1 MSPLPPL
8 PPSAQHWASTTVMP
22 DGADHVPEA
31 EKVTVVMALPLG
43 GEGGARSLDGY
54 FSRKREHVSYRSD
67 TATPAAETL
76 NVFPLATEIGCPV
89 HDPNRYR
96 TESAEFHTSIPTID
110 QDPPD
115 PFVHEAVDALLV
127 AAADAEFHVIT
138 VPPVVYPVPV
148 SSVMFAVAV
157 GALVPSRVFTVAEVV
172 NELLCKIALSRLPA
186 VV

>member
-1 MSPLPPL
+1 
-8 PPSAQHWASTTVMP
+8 
-22 DGADHVPEA
+22 
-31 EKVTVVMALPLG
+31 
-43 GEGGARSLDGY
+43 
-54 FSRKREHVSYRSD
+54 
-67 TATPAAETL
+67 
-76 NVFPLATEIGCPV
+76 LATAIGCPV

-138 VPPVVYPVPV
+138 VPPAAYPVPV

-157 GALVPSRVFTVAEVV
+157 GALVPSSVFTVAEVV
-172 NELLCKIALSRLPA
+172 NELLCRMAFSRLPA
-186 VV
+186 VP